1 MSNELIELV
10 LEEAAEKMSSAHAY
24 AKSEFS
30 SVRTGRA
37 NPAIIERVVVVAYG
51 VENRLQELAGFSVPE
66 ARQLLVTPFDPQ
78 NLEPIEKAIMNA
90 GLGLTPSNDG
100 RMIRLS
106 FPALTEER
114 RGELVK
120 VVNNMAE
127 DARNKMRGVR
137 RDSRKDLEGLEKE
150 GGISEDDIARAEA
163 RLDELT
169 HQKEAEIES
178 AREAKENE
186 LREI

>member
-1 MSNELIELV
+1 MIDLI
-10 LEEAAEKMSSAHAY
+10 LEEAEEKMSAALTY
-24 AKSEFS
+24 ARSEFS
-30 SVRTGRA
+30 GVRTGRA
-37 NPAIIERVVVVAYG
+37 NPALVERIPVEAYG
-51 VENRLQELAGFSVPE
+51 VQNNLQDIAGFSVPE

-78 NLEPIEKAIMNA
+78 NLEAIEKAIMNA

-114 RGELVK
+114 RNDLVK

-127 DARNKMRGVR
+127 DARNKMRGIR
-137 RDSRKDLEGLEKE
+137 RDSRKDMDGLEKE
-150 GGISEDDIARAEA
+150 GGISEDEIARAQSS
-163 RLDELT
+163 LDDLI
-169 HQKEAEIES
+169 HKKEAEIEA
-178 AREAKENE
+178 AREHKENE

>member
-1 MSNELIELV
+1 MSNELIDLV
-10 LEEAAEKMSSAHAY
+10 LEEAAEKMSGTLSY
-24 AKSEFS
+24 ARSEFS
-30 SVRTGRA
+30 TVRTGRA
-37 NPAIIERVVVVAYG
+37 NPALIERLIVEAYG
-51 VENRLQELAGFSVPE
+51 VENRLQELAGFAVPE
-66 ARQLLVTPFDPQ
+66 ARQLLVTPFDPTT
-78 NLEPIEKAIMNA
+78 LEAIEKAIMNA

-127 DARNKMRGVR
+127 DARNKMRGIR

-150 GGISEDDIARAEA
+150 GGISEDDIRSAESQ
-163 RLDELT
+163 LDGLI
-169 HQKEAEIES
+169 HKKEAEIES